1 MARHND
7 TGKLGEKLAY
17 QWILNNGYVIE
28 TSNWRHGHWEIDIIA
43 TKDNKLHF
51 FEIKTRRSSRFGY
64 PEELVDK
71 KKLHYFIS
79 AGTEYIR
86 IHTDYKWIQFNI
98 LSITLNE
105 LDDADFFILE
115 DVYY

>member
-7 TGKLGEKLAY
+7 TGKLGEGLAKV
-17 QWILNNGYVIE
+17 WAIENGYKVIFQ
-28 TSNWRHGHWEIDIIA
+28 NWRHGHWEIDLIT
-43 TKDNKLHF
+43 TKDERLHF
-51 FEIKTRRSSRFGY
+51 FEIKTRRTTKFGY
-64 PEELVDK
+64 PEELVDR
-71 KKLHYFIS
+71 KKLNFFIS

-86 IHTDYKWIQFNI
+86 LNPQYRWIQFNI

-105 LDDADFFILE
+105 EKASEYFLIA